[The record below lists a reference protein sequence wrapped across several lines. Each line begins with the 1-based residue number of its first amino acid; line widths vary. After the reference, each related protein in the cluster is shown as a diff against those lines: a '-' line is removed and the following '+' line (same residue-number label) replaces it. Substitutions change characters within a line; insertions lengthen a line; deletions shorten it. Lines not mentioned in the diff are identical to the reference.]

1 MSATPGTAVHVAEP
15 SPRLAPWYAV
25 EFANSFACTLLTA
38 GAYDY
43 ATDVLNESASHRL
56 WLSAFWGFTY
66 IFIAIAA
73 GKFSEAVGPRRSVLI
88 MSLGCVA
95 TALTGLLAIRF
106 PSIWMLGAVML
117 PYNFTSTMIWPAV
130 ESALSR
136 APGKLRL
143 TSRMSLYNISW
154 GSAGFVAFF
163 TRGALERAS
172 WSMIFLA
179 PAVASLLGFLLL
191 LLFTP
196 NMDLR
201 HKAHVADDPGASH
214 ELDSPAIRARAQT
227 LLHMAWIGNALAYV
241 AINVL
246 IPVMLRLAKETGSQD
261 LAAGA
266 ALTSLW
272 SFLRFAAFA
281 LVWVW
286 TGWHYKARWLLG
298 SQLVLAGSF
307 LVMLTVHQTPLFVA
321 MQILFGAA
329 AALVYSSSLYYA
341 MHVSSGHGEHA
352 GFHEAL
358 IGMGIC
364 LGPTIGALSGAGDSG
379 RDALHRIGIGVT
391 AVLLVGTAAMAW
403 LALRPPKPAALAP
416 ASPESTA

>member
-1 MSATPGTAVHVAEP
+1 MTATASAAAP
-15 SPRLAPWYAV
+15 SLERKAPLAPWYAV

-43 ATDVLNESASHRL
+43 ATDVLHASPSSRL

-66 IFIAIAA
+66 IFIALAA
-73 GKFSEAVGPRRSVLI
+73 GKVSESVGPRRSVLM
-88 MSLGCVA
+88 MSLGCTV
-95 TALTGLLAIRF
+95 TALVGLLAIRF
-106 PSIWMLGAVML
+106 PSVWMLGAVML

-143 TSRMSLYNISW
+143 TSRMSLYNLSW

-163 TRGALERAS
+163 TRGALEHAS
-172 WSMIFLA
+172 WSLIFLA
-179 PAVASLLGFLLL
+179 PAAASLLGFLVL

-196 NMDLR
+196 AIDLR
-201 HKAHVADDPGASH
+201 HKPHVADDPDAAH

-246 IPVMLRLAKETGSQD
+246 IPVMLRLASEAGTAD
-261 LAAGA
+261 LAAAG
-266 ALTSLW
+266 ALTSVW
-272 SFLRFAAFA
+272 SFTRFAGFGV
-281 LVWVW
+281 VWLW
-286 TGWHYKARWLLG
+286 TGWHYKARWLLAA
-298 SQLVLAGSF
+298 QLTLAGSF
-307 LVMLTVHQTPLFVA
+307 LALFTLHTGPVLLLA
-321 MQILFGAA
+321 QILFGLSAS
-329 AALVYSSSLYYA
+329 LVYSSALYYA
-341 MHVSSGHGEHA
+341 MHVSSGHGGHA

-364 LGPTIGALSGAGDSG
+364 LGPTIGALAGTGDIG

-391 AVLLVGTAAMAW
+391 AVLAVGISAMAW
-403 LALRPPKPAALAP
+403 LALKPGPRTMPPSPA
-416 ASPESTA
+416 PEVPT